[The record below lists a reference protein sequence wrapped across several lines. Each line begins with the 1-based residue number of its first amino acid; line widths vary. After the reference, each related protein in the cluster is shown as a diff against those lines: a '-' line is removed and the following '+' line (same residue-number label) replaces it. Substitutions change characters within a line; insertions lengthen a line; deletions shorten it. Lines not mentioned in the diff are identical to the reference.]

1 MKIRPLD
8 RRLTGNGRKDKK
20 MADFVSGFWNGYVM
34 VLVGLSIAFCVF
46 ILVANMGKGAK
57 KGEQVELHGHV
68 WDETL
73 AEYNNPL
80 PQWWMYL
87 FWITVIFAIVYLV
100 LYPGFGN
107 FPGMYKWSSKEGDG
121 SQYALEMKK
130 ADEKYSPIF
139 KKYADMD
146 LKAVA
151 ADPEARAMGQR
162 LFLTYCAQCH
172 GSDARG
178 AKGFPNLADN
188 DWLYGGDPE
197 TIKTSILDGR
207 QGVMPPMGAVLGSDG
222 VEDVVNYVRSLSGL
236 SHDSLRAQRGQ
247 ELFAQNCVAC
257 HGPDAK
263 GMQAIGSANLTDAT
277 WLYGSKKETIVE
289 TVTNGRTNRMPSWK
303 AFLGNDKV
311 HLLAAYVYGLSN
323 NAEAK

>member
-1 MKIRPLD
+1 MKIRPLVT
-8 RRLTGNGRKDKK
+8 RPTGNGRKDKK

-34 VLVGLSIAFCVF
+34 VLVGLSIGFCVF
-46 ILVANMGKGAK
+46 ILVSNMGKGAK
-57 KGEQVELHGHV
+57 KGDKVELHGHV

-87 FWITVIFAIVYLV
+87 FWITVIFAIIYLV

-107 FPGMYKWSSKEGDG
+107 NKGLYGWSSKEGEH
-121 SQYALEMKK
+121 SQYAIEMKK
-130 ADEKYSPIF
+130 AEENYAPIF
-139 KKYADMD
+139 KKYAEMD

-151 ADPEARAMGQR
+151 ADPEAKAMGQR

-172 GSDARG
+172 GSDAKG
-178 AKGFPNLADN
+178 AKGFPNLTDN

-197 TIKTSILDGR
+197 TIKTTIMDGR
-207 QGVMPPMGAVLGSDG
+207 MGVMTPFGSVLGAEG
-222 VEDVVNYVRSLSGL
+222 VEDAANYVRSLSGL
-236 SHDSLRAQRGQ
+236 AHDSLRAQRGQ
-247 ELFAQNCVAC
+247 EIFQNNCVAC
-257 HGPDAK
+257 HGPDGK
-263 GMQAIGSANLTDAT
+263 GMQAIGSANLTDGI
-277 WLYGSKKETIVE
+277 WLYGSSKNTIMETI
-289 TVTNGRTNRMPSWK
+289 TNGRMNKMPSWK

-311 HLLAAYVYGLSN
+311 HLLAAYVWGLSN

>member
-1 MKIRPLD
+1 
-8 RRLTGNGRKDKK
+8 

-34 VLVGLSIAFCVF
+34 VLLGLSLAFCLF
-46 ILVANMGKGAK
+46 ILVSNMGKGAK
-57 KGEQVELHGHV
+57 KGEEVELHGHV

-100 LYPGFGN
+100 AYPGFGN
-107 FPGMYKWSSKEGDG
+107 FKGMLGWSSQGQYDG
-121 SQYALEMKK
+121 EIVK
-130 ADEKYSPIF
+130 ADEKYAPIF
-139 KKYADMD
+139 KKFADMD

-151 ADPEARAMGQR
+151 ADPEAKAMGQR

-178 AKGFPNLADN
+178 AKGFPNLTDN
-188 DWLYGGDPE
+188 DWLYGGEPD
-197 TIKTSILDGR
+197 TIKTTILGGR
-207 QGVMPPMGAVLGSDG
+207 QGIMPPFGPALGADG
-222 VEDVVNYVRSLSGL
+222 VEDVANYVRSLSGL
-236 SHDSLRAQRGQ
+236 ANDSLRAQRGQ
-247 ELFAQNCVAC
+247 ELFAQNCAAC

-263 GMQAIGSANLTDAT
+263 GMAAIGAPNLTDET
-277 WLYGSKKETIVE
+277 WLYGSSKTTIME
-289 TVTNGRTNRMPSWK
+289 TVTNGRSNKMPTFE

-323 NAEAK
+323 EAK